1 MKLYRIFSEGY
12 RGTARLILAEIE
24 AKETAKQFRVGCT
37 RATGFGVLVVK
48 REGEPH
54 GDYYRTESTC
64 FEAGIRSRSAAIE
77 QKKDEIETLRLE
89 LAEIRRGLDKVQA

>member
-12 RGTARLILAEIE
+12 GSKRKLILAEIE
-24 AKETAKQFRVGCT
+24 AKETTQQFRVGCSSASDF
-37 RATGFGVLVVK
+37 RVLVVK
-48 REGEPH
+48 REGEPC
-54 GDYYRTESTC
+54 GDYYRNEFTC

-77 QKKDEIETLRLE
+77 RKKHEIETLRLE